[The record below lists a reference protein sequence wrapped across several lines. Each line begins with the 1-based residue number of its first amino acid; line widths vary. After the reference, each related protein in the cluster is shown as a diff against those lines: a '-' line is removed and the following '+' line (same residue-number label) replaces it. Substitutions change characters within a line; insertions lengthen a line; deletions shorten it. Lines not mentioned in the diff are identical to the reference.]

1 MSQINIL
8 EIPENKEIFF
18 IHNIVK
24 ISQKVNNN
32 YLQLEIT
39 TLDNKTYKIK
49 TKELDIKKLFKT
61 VNNTK
66 NKLW

>member
-8 EIPENKEIFF
+8 EIPENREIFF

>member
-1 MSQINIL
+1 MSDINIL

-24 ISQKVNNN
+24 ISQKVNDN
-32 YLQLEIT
+32 YLQLEIS
-39 TLDNKTYKIK
+39 TLDNKTYNIK
-49 TKELDIKKLFKT
+49 TKELVIKKLLKK
-61 VNNTK
+61 VNNIK